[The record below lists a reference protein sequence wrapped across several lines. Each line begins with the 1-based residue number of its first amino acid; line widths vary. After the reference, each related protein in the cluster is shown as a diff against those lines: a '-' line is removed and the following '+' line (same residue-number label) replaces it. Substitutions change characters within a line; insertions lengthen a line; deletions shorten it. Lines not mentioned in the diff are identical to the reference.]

1 MLCTLPTRYVEQLLS
16 IVHRS
21 QSVRFRRTLA
31 PSSAKHA
38 LVRVKKVS

>member
-1 MLCTLPTRYVEQLLS
+1 MLCTLPTQYVEKLLS
-16 IVHRS
+16 IVHHS
-21 QSVRFRRTLA
+21 QGVQFRCTFA